1 MYGTSSALTQIA
13 QSLSDTGLLVAAVIG
28 SIAVGLIALM
38 GLGFLF
44 RHLRKII
51 GRKF

>member
-1 MYGTSSALTQIA
+1 MYGTSSALAQIS
-13 QSLSDTGLLVAAVIG
+13 QSLSDSGLLVTAVIA
-28 SIAVGLIALM
+28 SIAVGIIALM

-44 RHLRKII
+44 RHLRKIL

>member
-1 MYGTSSALTQIA
+1 MYGTTTAVAQIA
-13 QSLSDTGLLVAAVIG
+13 ASLTDAGVLVTAVIA

-44 RHLRKII
+44 RHIRKIL

>member
-1 MYGTSSALTQIA
+1 MYGIASTTTQIGW
-13 QSLSDTGLLVAAVIG
+13 SLADAGFMVTAVIA

-44 RHLRKII
+44 RHIKRIL

>member
-1 MYGTSSALTQIA
+1 MYGTTTAVTQIA
-13 QSLSDTGLLVAAVIG
+13 QSLTDSGTVITAVVA

-44 RHLRKII
+44 RHIRKIL

>member
-1 MYGTSSALTQIA
+1 MYGTTTALTQISA
-13 QSLSDTGLLVAAVIG
+13 SLTDAGTLVTAVIA

-44 RHLRKII
+44 RHIRKIL

>member
-1 MYGTSSALTQIA
+1 MYGTSTALAQIA
-13 QSLSDTGLLVAAVIG
+13 TTLTDAGLLIAAVIG
-28 SIAVGLIALM
+28 SISVGMIALM

-44 RHLRKII
+44 RHVKKVI

>member
-1 MYGTSSALTQIA
+1 MYGTSTALTQIT
-13 QSLSDTGLLVAAVIG
+13 QSLSDVGLLVAAVVA

-44 RHLRKII
+44 RHIKKIL